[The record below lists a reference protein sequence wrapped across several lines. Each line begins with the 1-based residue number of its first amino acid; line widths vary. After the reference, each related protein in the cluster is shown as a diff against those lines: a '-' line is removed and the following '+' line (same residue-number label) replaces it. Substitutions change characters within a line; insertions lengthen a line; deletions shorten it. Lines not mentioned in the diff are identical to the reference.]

1 MPRGSIV
8 AIPLHNDAMGK
19 IIWIVVLFF
28 GVPAGL
34 FLLLDNALSSQEHE
48 WYESVLKDRPPEIQ
62 QRYTLSFVC
71 YSPEVGKKV
80 DLSAVCKPYKNTRH
94 LRAIAL
100 GTVAAPVLYSLV
112 LVALSFRCRADR
124 TLLLRIF
131 RPGIY
136 ASTIMVATLLLLQWL
151 LFSGV
156 LYGFGLGRLTE
167 DGYFWIVLLGVV
179 AVVGAFFIV
188 RPILRGV
195 PRAKTTVIGIQLKES
210 EYPRIWD
217 FMRHLA
223 AQVGARHPD
232 NIVVGFTPNFFVTEA
247 TVDCISGT
255 LEGATMYLSLPLCR
269 ILSIQEL
276 SAVVFHELSHFK
288 GEDAKFTIHF
298 YPIYRGIS
306 DSLYG
311 VSNASAQIA
320 NIGSYIPI
328 AGFKLMFIIASLF
341 LLPSI
346 YLLRFFFDAFSYAES
361 QISREREL
369 AADALAAHVQG
380 SEPIATALVK
390 LAAFSSIWD
399 GVVQWAKEANAEGI
413 VRLGEESYEPR
424 QFFSNMSQL
433 FCAMVQDT
441 VSPDRLK
448 DLDLVKSSHP
458 TDTHPPLSIRL
469 NALNTSLTA
478 TGHNAL
484 AVVIE
489 NPSSDLIDNVAA
501 LEVSLSDFQQRLV
514 TA

>member
-1 MPRGSIV
+1 
-8 AIPLHNDAMGK
+8 MGK
-19 IIWIVVLFF
+19 IIWIVVLFL
-28 GVPAGL
+28 GVPAGI
-34 FLLLDNALSSQEHE
+34 FFLLDNALSSQEHE
-48 WYESVLKDRPPEIQ
+48 WYESILKDYPPEIH

-80 DLSAVCKPYKNTRH
+80 DLSTVCKPYKNTRH

-100 GTVAAPVLYSLV
+100 GTAAAPVLYSLV
-112 LVALSFRCRADR
+112 LVALCFRCRADR
-124 TLLLRIF
+124 TLLIRIF

-136 ASTIMVATLLLLQWL
+136 ASTILVATLLLLQWL
-151 LFSGV
+151 LFSG
-156 LYGFGLGRLTE
+156 LFYGFGFGRLAG
-167 DGYFWIVLLGVV
+167 DDYFWIVLLGVV

-188 RPILRGV
+188 RPILTGV
-195 PRAKTTVIGIQLKES
+195 PRAKTTVVGVQLKEN

-223 AQVGARHPD
+223 AQVGARNPD

-269 ILSIQEL
+269 ILSTQEL

-288 GEDAKFTIHF
+288 GEDANFTIHF

-311 VSNASAQIA
+311 VSNASAQFA

-328 AGFKLMFIIASLF
+328 AGFKVMFLVASLF
-341 LLPSI
+341 LFPSI
-346 YLLRFFFDAFSYAES
+346 YLLRFFFDAFSYAEN

-380 SEPIATALVK
+380 SEPIANALVK

-399 GVVQWAKEANAEGI
+399 GVVQWAKKAHS
-413 VRLGEESYEPR
+413 EE
-424 QFFSNMSQL
+424 
-433 FCAMVQDT
+433 
-441 VSPDRLK
+441 
-448 DLDLVKSSHP
+448 
-458 TDTHPPLSIRL
+458 
-469 NALNTSLTA
+469 
-478 TGHNAL
+478 
-484 AVVIE
+484 
-489 NPSSDLIDNVAA
+489 SSDLEKIPMSRD
-501 LEVSLSDFQQRLV
+501 SSSPI
-514 TA
+514 